1 MGFPKG
7 KEANVGSEMGDG
19 GILMILGTRRKNKE
33 VRRDRKAAS
42 NLLGIS

>member
-1 MGFPKG
+1 MGFSKG
-7 KEANVGSEMGDG
+7 KEANVGLNMGDR
-19 GILMILGTRRKNKE
+19 GILMILGTRRKSNE